1 MCKYFKKNSTALL
14 LARQNEKHRREI
26 TSTKSSFL
34 FFSAEVAVTYSS
46 KTDRTQYIYNQKLN
60 EKEK

>member
-1 MCKYFKKNSTALL
+1 M
-14 LARQNEKHRREI
+14 LARQNKKHREE
-26 TSTKSSFL
+26 KSHPQNHHHFY
-34 FFSAEVAVTYSS
+34 FSAEVAVTYSS